1 MIHNFQDDFTQLN
14 QKLIN
19 GKPYSEIRKE
29 YLKLV
34 KKYHLDKAETSK
46 KKLYEEYTIKIVN
59 LYQNYMDKKIAA
71 AEIDLANQKKQA
83 QNQPDKKHVAAT
95 NPAQDFTYI
104 KLMEVAR
111 KEYTAY
117 KKIGFGFLPD
127 CEELKARIEQF
138 LKHLGTAVKCYKT
151 VIKEC
156 QNPELVL
163 AARKQLEWVSRL
175 YNATKYDYE
184 SRFNGKVNP
193 RENVVFKRSEL

>member
-1 MIHNFQDDFTQLN
+1 MNSQFEKDFTQLN
-14 QKLIN
+14 QKLIS
-19 GKPYSEIRKE
+19 GKTYSEIRKE
-29 YLKLV
+29 YLRLLKM
-34 KKYHLDKAETSK
+34 YHPDKADSSQ

-59 LYQNYMDKKIAA
+59 LYQNYMDKKIAPA
-71 AEIDLANQKKQA
+71 DANFANKKKQE
-83 QNQPDKKHVAAT
+83 QNQPDKKHDAAT
-95 NPAQDFTYI
+95 KLAQDSTYI

-127 CEELKARIEQF
+127 REELKARIEQF

-163 AARKQLEWVSRL
+163 AARKQLEWVQRL
-175 YNATKYDYE
+175 YDSYK
-184 SRFNGKVNP
+184 NGNK
-193 RENVVFKRSEL
+193 

>member
-1 MIHNFQDDFTQLN
+1 MLHNFQDDFEQFNKT
-14 QKLIN
+14 LII

-29 YLKLV
+29 YLKLL
-34 KKYHLDKAETSK
+34 KIYHPDKAELSQK
-46 KKLYEEYTIKIVN
+46 ELYEEYTVKIVN

-71 AEIDLANQKKQA
+71 AGTDFANQKNQE
-83 QNQPDKKHVAAT
+83 QNQPDINHAAAA
-95 NPAQDFTYI
+95 NPAQDSTYI

-111 KEYTAY
+111 NEYTAY
-117 KKIGFGFLPD
+117 KKIGYGFTPD
-127 CEELKARIEQF
+127 REELKARIEQF

-175 YNATKYDYE
+175 YNATKCDYE
-184 SRFNGKVNP
+184 FRFNSEFVN
-193 RENVVFKRSEL
+193 

>member
-34 KKYHLDKAETSK
+34 KKYHPDKAETSK

-138 LKHLGTAVKCYKT
+138 LKHLAK
-151 VIKEC
+151 
-156 QNPELVL
+156 
-163 AARKQLEWVSRL
+163 RKRC
-175 YNATKYDYE
+175 
-184 SRFNGKVNP
+184 F
-193 RENVVFKRSEL
+193 